1 MGGAREGDAVADD
14 IWPVVFDRSDMGGL
28 NFCTSTTVDKP
39 EAGDCTSF
47 SIGPEHRLSGNYD
60 PEWPGLSVVL
70 TRSRGGKVLE
80 GLLLVIQFIW
90 CSGRV
95 DSRQEILIPSE
106 AKL

>member
-1 MGGAREGDAVADD
+1 MGGARQGDAVADD

-47 SIGPEHRLSGNYD
+47 SLGPEHRLSEITIPNGAVCQLFD
-60 PEWPGLSVVL
+60 TIP
-70 TRSRGGKVLE
+70 GGKVLE
-80 GLLLVIQFIW
+80 GLLLVIQFIL